1 MRKDQPLAAEQPAE
15 PGLPDQVP
23 SHPAQA
29 GWLRARLD
37 QLGANHP
44 ASPRY
49 REDTPPAPAP
59 GGCKPD
65 LAPLDDRAYAAHTRM
80 VEARLKDAER
90 RGLDTSVVCTVDK
103 QQRIWANERNDVHD
117 EIIDDLYEAAADVPC
132 EGKAV
137 VAGGLGG
144 AGKTT
149 VLDRFA
155 GIDRSKYLTINPDQI
170 KEALAE
176 RGLIPDVE
184 GLAPMERSPLVHEES
199 AHVAR
204 RLADRAYGERK
215 NVIWD
220 ITMSSRESAGRR
232 IDDLR
237 AAGYQEI
244 VGVFVDIPA
253 EKSVERALARHRHG
267 LERYRAGEGLG
278 GRYLPP
284 DLILR
289 QQAPGGETVNRQVF
303 EELKP
308 RFDRWLLYDNS
319 VDGRDPVLVES
330 SEEVQKG
337 RIP

>member
-80 VEARLKDAER
+80 VEARLKDAHRKGLATEER
-90 RGLDTSVVCTVDK
+90 YTTGPGGKVWLRERAEA
-103 QQRIWANERNDVHD
+103 QR
-117 EIIDDLYEAAADVPC
+117 EIINEIYQQAADISR

-137 VAGGLGG
+137 IVGGLGG

-149 VLDRFA
+149 VLDRSL
-155 GIDRSKYLTINPDQI
+155 GIDRSKYLVINPDQV
-170 KEALAE
+170 KEKMAE
-176 RGLIPDVE
+176 RGMIPEVE
-184 GLAPMERSPLVHEES
+184 GLSPMERSTLVHEES
-199 AHVAR
+199 SLVASD
-204 RLADRAYGERK
+204 LAQRAYSERR